1 MAKGDRA
8 LFFGGQLGVHF
19 FLRFEHVPLGDGSP
33 GVGQH
38 IRPMAK
44 LGARAVQ
51 PYENFT
57 DSIVFA
63 DLVIVQNG
71 YNDLNFL

>member
-1 MAKGDRA
+1 MAKEGRA
-8 LFFGGQLGVHF
+8 LFFDGQLGVHF
-19 FLRFEHVPLGDGSP
+19 FLWLEHVPLGDRSP
-33 GVGQH
+33 WVGQH

-44 LGARAVQ
+44 LSACAVQ

-63 DLVIVQNG
+63 DLVIVQNS
-71 YNDLNFL
+71 YNNLNFL

>member
-1 MAKGDRA
+1 MAKGGRA
-8 LFFGGQLGVHF
+8 LFFDGQLGVHF
-19 FLRFEHVPLGDGSP
+19 FLRLEHMPLGNGSP
-33 GVGQH
+33 WVGQH
-38 IRPMAK
+38 IGPVAK
-44 LGARAVQ
+44 LGACAVQ

>member
-1 MAKGDRA
+1 MAKGGRA
-8 LFFGGQLGVHF
+8 LFLGGQLGIHF
-19 FLRFEHVPLGDGSP
+19 LLRLEHMPLGDGSP
-33 GVGQH
+33 RVGQH

-44 LGARAVQ
+44 LGAWAVQ

-57 DSIVFA
+57 DGIVFA
-63 DLVIVQNG
+63 DLVIVQNS